1 MEPQSVERKLTA
13 ILSAD
18 VKGYSRLM
26 GDDEEATLHTL
37 TAYRDVF
44 SSHIDHHRGRVVNT
58 PGDAI
63 LAEFASVVDAVACAV
78 EIQRELAER
87 NAELPDARRMAFRI
101 GINLGDVLVKEGAL
115 YGDGVNI
122 AARLESLADPGGI
135 CISGKVHAEVE
146 TKLPLQYE
154 SMGEQTVKNIKK
166 PVPVYRVLSQ
176 PGAAAHRVVRARR
189 LMMRSWRRAAV
200 AAAAGLIVAG
210 VIAAGYYFSRLGDAP
225 SETTKG
231 AAGKIEKASIAV
243 LPFVNLSGDPE
254 LEHFGDGL
262 TEDIITSLSKYQ
274 ELSVTARNSVFAY
287 KNKPVDVRQVAEA
300 LGVGY
305 VLEGSVRI
313 SEAENRVRVTAQLI
327 DGATGN
333 HLWAEKYDR
342 TMESVFDLQD
352 EITDKISVALDVAL
366 LEGELSEERRSTTE
380 SAQAYELF
388 KRANELYSLE
398 TIEANTKA
406 KELSRQVIALDPE
419 SPLGWMQLA
428 FCHWEDLVLGGW
440 SQHPQKDL
448 DQAYQSISKSI
459 AIDDSMPENYMLLGF
474 LHLYAKRYAEARAE
488 AEHAVNLSPNNA
500 DGVGVLGQILN
511 FLGEPK
517 EAIVNLEKAFRLAPT
532 PPKWLHP
539 ELGHAYFLI
548 AQYDKAVE
556 VLQQGVSRF
565 PDYYRGY
572 LYLAA
577 AYGALGRESEAEM
590 AVAQVLR
597 MRPNFTVE
605 ELEPWILQH
614 KNPDHVEHLR
624 NGLRQAGLK

>member
-1 MEPQSVERKLTA
+1 MGNLQVEWVEDPTQAEVRIEPSPDRPLTRWIYA
-13 ILSAD
+13 VVAPFPTIEDQISLEELRRAWTSAESEIAFYLTD
-18 VKGYSRLM
+18 RVANEL
-26 GDDEEATLHTL
+26 ATLL
-37 TAYRDVF
+37 GSEAKLQLASGER
-44 SSHIDHHRGRVVNT
+44 
-58 PGDAI
+58 I
-63 LAEFASVVDAVACAV
+63 LDQVWEA
-78 EIQRELAER
+78 R
-87 NAELPDARRMAFRI
+87 NAYAIIPFEKLEPRWKVIRLDNRSPLDRDF
-101 GINLGDVLVKEGAL
+101 DSQSYPLVVSFG
-115 YGDGVNI
+115 
-122 AARLESLADPGGI
+122 
-135 CISGKVHAEVE
+135 
-146 TKLPLQYE
+146 
-154 SMGEQTVKNIKK
+154 
-166 PVPVYRVLSQ
+166 
-176 PGAAAHRVVRARR
+176 
-189 LMMRSWRRAAV
+189 
-200 AAAAGLIVAG
+200 
-210 VIAAGYYFSRLGDAP
+210 
-225 SETTKG
+225 
-231 AAGKIEKASIAV
+231 
-243 LPFVNLSGDPE
+243 LSGDPE
-254 LEHFGDGL
+254 LEYFGDGL

-342 TMESVFDLQD
+342 TMESVFGLQD

-366 LEGELSEERRSTTE
+366 LEGELSQERRSTTE
-380 SAQAYELF
+380 IIEAYELF

-624 NGLRQAGLK
+624 NGLREAGLK